1 MSSAKRIGEKEP
13 RHVRLYHWLMDTP
26 AWRDL
31 DPVCRCVYIEIV
43 RRYGG
48 PGSNNGRIPCWLEEL
63 KRALHIGKS
72 TAQRALAELQEH
84 GFLVLASPG
93 GFNIKHRHSTEWL
106 LTEFRD
112 DRQGAGVALH
122 SKAFARWQKTK
133 RGSQIE
139 PHRVSDRTRSGPV
152 AGQSQP
158 VTMADGSYVGPVAE
172 YDGSYLGP
180 RIVYQ
185 GEGDAATTGTAQP
198 AEEARPSKAGAPR
211 SGQADGFVHVSDA
224 LANSRLFRASGKGAG
239 S

>member
-1 MSSAKRIGEKEP
+1 
-13 RHVRLYHWLMDTP
+13 MDTP

-31 DPVCRCVYIEIV
+31 DPVCRCIYIEIA

-48 PGSNNGRIPCWLEEL
+48 PGSNNGRIPCSLEEL

-72 TAQRALAELQEH
+72 TAQRALKVLQEH
-84 GFLVLASPG
+84 GFLALASPG

-112 DRQGAGVALH
+112 DRHGAGLALP

-133 RGSQIE
+133 RGSQIG
-139 PHRVSDRTRSGPV
+139 PQRVSDRTRSGPV
-152 AGQSQP
+152 VGQSQT
-158 VTMADGSYVGPVAE
+158 VTIADGSYVGPVAE
-172 YDGSYLGP
+172 NARSHLGP

-185 GEGDAATTGTAQP
+185 GEGDAATSGTAQP

-211 SGQADGFVHVSDA
+211 SGQADGFVQVSDA
-224 LANSRLFRASGKGAG
+224 LANSRIFRASAKGAG
-239 S
+239 P